1 VPLHHV
7 SHSFSIVT
15 LFLHAQVERIKR
27 ESPHGQQKGWALR
40 GLIVKSG
47 DDCRQVRLEGV
58 HSHMHPF
65 IVTCTHPFIVNSRD
79 DCRQVRLEG
88 LQSHAPIHCHMHPF
102 IVKSGDDCRQV
113 RLEGVHSHMH
123 PFIVTCTHPFI
134 VNSGDDCRQV
144 RLEGVHSHMHPFS
157 VTCTHSLSI
166 PGMTAA
172 R

>member
-1 VPLHHV
+1 MPLHHV

-79 DCRQVRLEG
+79 DCRQVRLERV
-88 LQSHAPIHCHMHPF
+88 QSHAARVWGC
-102 IVKSGDDCRQV
+102 GGECRCA
-113 RLEGVHSHMH
+113 GV
-123 PFIVTCTHPFI
+123 
-134 VNSGDDCRQV
+134 
-144 RLEGVHSHMHPFS
+144 GVGVCGGKRVCSF
-157 VTCTHSLSI
+157 
-166 PGMTAA
+166 
-172 R
+172 